1 MRFLAV
7 IESLLWLVFLN
18 CLVSADENIANA
30 NDPVAEPGYLAAG
43 ITGAAD
49 TNVYS
54 YPHGRTWRSRTSYD
68 RTVTLWREST
78 VTVKVLEVV
87 SSISTVTNS
96 FPLIH
101 EAGNITKSEDTG
113 NYTRVAATTTLSQPA
128 SISSSSTSS
137 TPTAPPKKSFA
148 VLPHLRNP
156 LKPFV
161 DLLRR
166 MFPVGSQH
174 HEALR
179 GERLREEMSKISR
192 KSAEKRTTIPTVILA
207 PTDKPTGTTTTIPID
222 TSPAPNILGVTTVTT
237 VKPGTTTSTTTV
249 VTASRSMTNQTGPA
263 SSTTSAKISSAYR
276 TQPPNVFS
284 WIFKSF
290 KWILL
295 HAVPRLSHF
304 DIATNTPK
312 TRKSMV
318 EEQMLLDVHGPR
330 NMQTL
335 LTDFYLSKKEVANYI
350 CRVGGW
356 WVICLYTLRWIDIR
370 LMARGYRG
378 FTGL

>member
-1 MRFLAV
+1 MCD
-7 IESLLWLVFLN
+7 IG
-18 CLVSADENIANA
+18 LVSADENIANA

-87 SSISTVTNS
+87 ST
-96 FPLIH
+96 
-101 EAGNITKSEDTG
+101 
-113 NYTRVAATTTLSQPA
+113 ATTTLSQPA

-179 GERLREEMSKISR
+179 GERLREEMNDNFDHHGSHGLEKYDQSNRSSILNNISQNLICVPDP
-192 KSAEKRTTIPTVILA
+192 TTKCLQL
-207 PTDKPTGTTTTIPID
+207 D
-222 TSPAPNILGVTTVTT
+222 LQ
-237 VKPGTTTSTTTV
+237 V
-249 VTASRSMTNQTGPA
+249 V
-263 SSTTSAKISSAYR
+263 
-276 TQPPNVFS
+276 
-284 WIFKSF
+284 
-290 KWILL
+290 
-295 HAVPRLSHF
+295 
-304 DIATNTPK
+304 
-312 TRKSMV
+312 
-318 EEQMLLDVHGPR
+318 
-330 NMQTL
+330 
-335 LTDFYLSKKEVANYI
+335 
-350 CRVGGW
+350 
-356 WVICLYTLRWIDIR
+356 
-370 LMARGYRG
+370 
-378 FTGL
+378 